1 MEDISSSRTCDDD
14 LCMYDLNIVFFQS
27 DNSLVISDYFL
38 TSSTV
43 VTRIYWKSFPMA
55 IEKVYV

>member
-1 MEDISSSRTCDDD
+1 MEDIRSSRTCDDD

-43 VTRIYWKSFPMA
+43 VTRIY
-55 IEKVYV
+55 

>member
-43 VTRIYWKSFPMA
+43 VTRIY
-55 IEKVYV
+55 